1 MVKKNSKDVVEIL
14 SNLKKAL
21 GVRPPFEKMYEEIR
35 MMRFKIKPISGDI
48 FLIQLKNQRLIETLW
63 SLGKLDEVFQQEYKM
78 LDSEQKETFF
88 RLFDN
93 LYQQFQDQLNKINIK
108 PEVRSTLPQ
117 VLEMEIFKDM
127 STNKKMN

>member
-21 GVRPPFEKMYEEIR
+21 GVRPPLEKMYEEIR

-63 SLGKLDEVFQQEYKM
+63 SLGKLDDVFQKEYKM